1 MGTIIGEGIT
11 FDDVLLVPQYS
22 EVTPNLID
30 LKTHLTKK
38 IVLNIPMMSAAMD
51 TVTES
56 KMALT
61 NEEILD
67 AIASKTVLEISE
79 LIKMMEEK
87 FGVSAAATAVVAGPA
102 AGAAAPAAEE
112 KTEFDVVL
120 KSFDAAAK
128 LKVLKLV
135 REVCGL
141 GLKEAKDF
149 VEAVAAGPKTVKE
162 GLSKEDADKMA
173 AQFKEVGGECEI
185 K

>member
-1 MGTIIGEGIT
+1 MSEKIAALIEEVKGLTVVE
-11 FDDVLLVPQYS
+11 LAELVHAL
-22 EVTPNLID
+22 E
-30 LKTHLTKK
+30 
-38 IVLNIPMMSAAMD
+38 D
-51 TVTES
+51 T
-56 KMALT
+56 
-61 NEEILD
+61 
-67 AIASKTVLEISE
+67 
-79 LIKMMEEK
+79 
-87 FGVSAAATAVVAGPA
+87 FGVSAAAAAV
-102 AGAAAPAAEE
+102 AAPAAAAEAVEE

-162 GLSKEDADKMA
+162 GLSKEDAVKLA
-173 AQFKEVGGECEI
+173 ALFKEVGGECEI